1 MVPSLISCLVRTV
14 GQSINRSINRSQS
27 LLQLDAIHIG
37 MVDGRGGS
45 LSEIKN
51 VTGQKEIEIRHNNN
65 FST

>member
-14 GQSINRSINRSQS
+14 GQSINRSQS

-37 MVDGRGGS
+37 TVDGRGGS